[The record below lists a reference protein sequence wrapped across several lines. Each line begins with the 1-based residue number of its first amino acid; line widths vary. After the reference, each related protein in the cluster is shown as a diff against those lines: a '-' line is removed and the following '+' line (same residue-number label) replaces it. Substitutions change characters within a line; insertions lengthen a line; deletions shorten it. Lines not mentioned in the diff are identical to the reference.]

1 MGTAMFRLMFFVCLA
16 FLANFSFAQKTSEKI
31 SLPHELQSELPWFA
45 LVAKDDAETYNGVLT
60 KDKIKAIAAQKKSKR
75 VVLSFFA
82 TWCIPCRE
90 GLARMN
96 KKAAELEK
104 NGVLVVLV
112 NVGEDDYGKV
122 SKWISEYA
130 KDGWQLG
137 FDRFNNVPENF
148 GLKRSGEM
156 PLPRTLILDPDLR
169 PLLLIGDEGDDFPN
183 VAYP

>member
-1 MGTAMFRLMFFVCLA
+1 MGTILFRLIFFICIS
-16 FLANFSFAQKTSEKI
+16 FLVNFSFAQKTSEK
-31 SLPHELQSELPWFA
+31 LPLPKELQNELPWFA
-45 LVAKDDAETYNGVLT
+45 LVAKDEAGTYNGVLT
-60 KDKIKAIAAQKKSKR
+60 KDKVKAIAAQRKSKR

-122 SKWISEYA
+122 SKWVSGYA
-130 KDGWQLG
+130 KNEWLLG
-137 FDRFNNVPENF
+137 FDKFNNVPENF
-148 GLKRSGEM
+148 GLKHNGEM

-169 PLLLIGDEGDDFPN
+169 PLMLIGDEGDDFPN